1 MTPGDL
7 GSPGPAV
14 RPWTIVA
21 YLCGDNPSLAAHV
34 ARQKDAI
41 LRFGGSDHF
50 HVAVQWDLEEHGSER
65 AVLDAARGWK
75 AENIGRVNTG
85 QPERFLDFL
94 RWALDRCPAERVI
107 VVMSGTGLLDKR
119 ASVGAPETD
128 LSHLFTVCDD
138 ASAGD
143 ALSLSELG
151 RMFRQAAV
159 TSARERIDILA
170 LDLREI
176 QCLEVAYELEGAVDF
191 LIGPQTRVPD
201 SGWNFEVVL
210 QALNDTLAQADPA
223 APPGAADVA
232 TLLVQTAGK
241 AYQSEHHG
249 HLSLSAIDLQTLKN
263 FASAF
268 DTLSL
273 AMMHSVGDEL
283 VWEARAAV
291 ARKLKPGDP
300 TVTPKWPTPPPSAPA
315 PAAEVDVEEEYLYD
329 LFELL
334 TELQAQLNEVKRSG
348 LLRMVREHLDALDA
362 AAFKRALESV
372 DAACSNR
379 GSGAP
384 FPSLRDRA
392 AAGSRVRALLEPSA
406 GGTDVRLADFKS
418 RVRGGHRVVHGSGPQ
433 DRGIP
438 FVARPM
444 ARRGDRRTG
453 TCDAIGLQG
462 GAAPAA
468 AAGRT
473 RRHDPARADAA
484 RQGTGRRDRHADP
497 AARDR
502 SFQQRRNPPRRCVA
516 LPASKPRS
524 ADQLRLPGAAVQ
536 PEDSL
541 DRAAGGDQPDRQ
553 SSAGAL
559 AHPQLAARDGGQQ
572 HALPDHRP
580 HHRSGVGDLGVPRSV
595 RRARADEGLRAVA
608 RAGYRPERPRTER
621 PPSR

>member
-1 MTPGDL
+1 
-7 GSPGPAV
+7 
-14 RPWTIVA
+14 
-21 YLCGDNPSLAAHV
+21 
-34 ARQKDAI
+34 
-41 LRFGGSDHF
+41 
-50 HVAVQWDLEEHGSER
+50 
-65 AVLDAARGWK
+65 
-75 AENIGRVNTG
+75 
-85 QPERFLDFL
+85 
-94 RWALDRCPAERVI
+94 
-107 VVMSGTGLLDKR
+107 
-119 ASVGAPETD
+119 
-128 LSHLFTVCDD
+128 
-138 ASAGD
+138 
-143 ALSLSELG
+143 
-151 RMFRQAAV
+151 MFRQAAV
-159 TSARERIDILA
+159 TAARERIDILA

-210 QALNDTLAQADPA
+210 QALNDKLSQADPA
-223 APPGAADVA
+223 APPGAADIA

-273 AMMHSVGDEL
+273 AMMHSVGEEL
-283 VWEARAAV
+283 VWEARSAV

-315 PAAEVDVEEEYLYD
+315 PAADVDVEEEYLYD

-334 TELQAQLNEVKRSG
+334 TELQTQLNEVRRVRIAPAGARAPRRARCRRFQARTRIGRRRLLASRQRCAVPEPARSG
-348 LLRMVREHLDALDA
+348 RGRQSGACAAGTFSRRGRTCGSPTSRRRSAEVTALFTDPALKAAEFHSWLDEWPDEAIDGLEPAMRSVYKAAQRQQQRLAELAAMTQRVLTLLGKGPAGA
-362 AAFKRALESV
+362 AA
-372 DAACSNR
+372 
-379 GSGAP
+379 
-384 FPSLRDRA
+384 
-392 AAGSRVRALLEPSA
+392 
-406 GGTDVRLADFKS
+406 
-418 RVRGGHRVVHGSGPQ
+418 
-433 DRGIP
+433 
-438 FVARPM
+438 
-444 ARRGDRRTG
+444 
-453 TCDAIGLQG
+453 
-462 GAAPAA
+462 
-468 AAGRT
+468 
-473 RRHDPARADAA
+473 
-484 RQGTGRRDRHADP
+484 HADP

-502 SFQQRRNPPRRCVA
+502 AFQQRRHPPRRRVA
-516 LPASKPRS
+516 LPAAKPRS

-608 RAGYRPERPRTER
+608 RAG
-621 PPSR
+621 